1 MSVTT
6 SYPEAAFG
14 LRALFRG
21 LPGVVR
27 RVIFTCNLLRTGC
40 IRCGVG
46 PHSVYDCPFVDAL
59 EANQMSLRLYKQWS
73 TIIGEEL
80 MIFGVASSSANY
92 MDAAISR
99 ISARSD
105 LPRRRPRRMK
115 ITHGLRLRRQRQL
128 GYHLTLIAIAWC
140 FGCSGCQQSCSTA
153 RTSDWLFAC
162 CVWSQSVS
170 QGCHESGP
178 T

>member
-27 RVIFTCNLLRTGC
+27 RVMFTCNLLRTGC

-105 LPRRRPRRMK
+105 LPRRRPRRVK
-115 ITHGLRLRRQRQL
+115 ITQIG
-128 GYHLTLIAIAWC
+128 
-140 FGCSGCQQSCSTA
+140 SGSGVNGSA
-153 RTSDWLFAC
+153 GITSPLLPLPGVLAAQDA
-162 CVWSQSVS
+162 SKAAAPPENPTGSSRAVS
-170 QGCHESGP
+170 GAKASPKAVINQA
-178 T
+178 